1 MSEQNNE
8 NETVTNTESPTV
20 EASSEEVSSSEFVTP
35 DETHPEVVEISW
47 EEVEK
52 TLQLRQ
58 LYSQSEN
65 TFAQLLVEFERKKQ
79 ALWTRMNQ
87 IESAVYDNAR
97 DLREAKELNPDW
109 TYELKLPEK
118 QGEKGYFVRK
128 EE

>member
-8 NETVTNTESPTV
+8 NETVTSTEEPTV

-35 DETHPEVVEISW
+35 EENHPEVVEISW

-58 LYSQSEN
+58 VYSQSEN

-87 IESAVYDNAR
+87 IEAAVYDNAR
-97 DLREAKELNPDW
+97 DLRETKELNPDW